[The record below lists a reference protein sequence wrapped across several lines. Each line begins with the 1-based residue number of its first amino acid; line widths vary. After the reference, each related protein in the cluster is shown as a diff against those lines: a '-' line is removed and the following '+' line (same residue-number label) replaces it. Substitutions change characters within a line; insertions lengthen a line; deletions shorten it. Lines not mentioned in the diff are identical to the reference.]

1 MSVTTQAR
9 RAPRLAP
16 AQPGAPAPS
25 TPPINVFA
33 LLGGL
38 LLAFVAY
45 AWIAWVAGPNFKK
58 VPTGPS
64 DAPGWMTTVFDVWQP
79 AGLVAAA
86 AIIWFVAI
94 RPWIREGRPSTDG
107 VLVLAF
113 CTLWFQD
120 PLSAYNAHWFTYNT
134 NLLNFG
140 SWVSEIPGWNSYSQ
154 PGAMVPEPIL
164 IIGPVYVYFI
174 LIATWLGCWVMR
186 RVQQRRPQTRKWQL
200 LAACFLAMCVVDIVG
215 EAFIWLPLGFW
226 EYPGG
231 FGLLFPSTYHKY
243 PVNEM
248 LTIASLFTAMCALR
262 YFRDD
267 HGMTLVERG
276 ADKITSPRRQTL
288 MRILAVTFAA
298 HAIVFVLYNIPNSW
312 VAQHSP
318 RWPAD
323 LQKRSYLM
331 NGLCGEGTGRP
342 CPGPGIRLERN
353 RGKLLTPSQYP
364 PVVPFDRGRPG

>member
-1 MSVTTQAR
+1 MAVADRSAAR
-9 RAPRLAP
+9 PVANAAPR
-16 AQPGAPAPS
+16 Q
-25 TPPINVFA
+25 TPPINVFG
-33 LLGGL
+33 LLGAL
-38 LLAFVAY
+38 TLAFVAFV
-45 AWIAWVAGPNFKK
+45 WIKWVTGPNFEA

-64 DAPGWMTTVFDVWQP
+64 EQPGWMTTVQTIWQP
-79 AGLVAAA
+79 AGIVAML
-86 AIIWFVAI
+86 AIVWFVCV
-94 RPWIREGRPSTDG
+94 RPWRREGRPTTDG

-120 PLSAYNAHWFTYNT
+120 PLSAYNGHWFVYNT
-134 NLLNFG
+134 NLVNFG

-174 LIATWLGCWVMR
+174 LIATVLGCWVLR
-186 RVQQRRPQTRKWQL
+186 KTQERRPHWAKWQL
-200 LAACFLAMCVVDIVG
+200 LAVVFPVMCVVDFVG
-215 EAFIWLPLGFW
+215 EALIWLPLGFW

-243 PVNEM
+243 PINEM

-267 HGMTLVERG
+267 KGMTLVERG

-288 MRILAVTFAA
+288 LRVCAVTFAA
-298 HAIVFVLYNIPNSW
+298 HAFVFVFYNIPNSV

-318 RWPAD
+318 PWPKD
-323 LQKRSYLM
+323 LVERSYFT
-331 NGLCGEGTGRP
+331 NGLCGAQTPRP
-342 CPGPGIRLERN
+342 CPGPGIRLERD
-353 RGKLLTPSQYP
+353 RGELLDPADHPP
-364 PVVPFDRGRPG
+364 PVPFTP